1 MNKKRWGLMGAGGL
15 LPRWMNGA
23 KQTDEIEI
31 PAIASR
37 TRETA
42 RRQALEYAIPDA
54 MTYDEI
60 LERRDLDV
68 LYILTPH
75 TAHKELAIG
84 AMEAGFPVVV
94 EKPAAVTAADW
105 DEMTSCARANGVFL
119 MEAVWTCCFPLTQR
133 TLEIIRSG
141 RIGRVRNLQTTF
153 AFRNPDDYTG
163 RLYDPMLAGGAL
175 LDVGVYCLHYA
186 RMIFGEDP
194 VETTALASVDTD
206 SLHLRVDEQIA
217 VACRYKDG
225 ALAVSN
231 AAIRT
236 EMPDTAVI
244 YGTEG
249 SIRVPDFWKPERL
262 EIECAGSREII
273 EEPVPQRVP
282 GVRDEGYAFEIR
294 HVNECLRKG
303 LTESPLVPHEATA
316 SVLRQCDMIRERCG
330 LRFPF
335 E

>member
-1 MNKKRWGLMGAGGL
+1 MQRIRWGLIGAGGL

-37 TRETA
+37 NRETA
-42 RRQALEYAIPDA
+42 RRRASEYSIPDA
-54 MTYDEI
+54 MTYEEI

-75 TAHKELAIG
+75 TAHKDLAIR

-105 DEMTSCARANGVFL
+105 DEMASCARRNGVFL
-119 MEAVWTCCFPLTQR
+119 MEAVWTCCFPLSLR
-133 TLEIIRSG
+133 VHEIIRSG
-141 RIGRVRNLQTTF
+141 KIGRVRNVQTTF
-153 AFRNPDDYTG
+153 AFRNPDNYAG

-206 SLHLRVDEQIA
+206 ELHLRVDEQIA

-262 EIECAGSREII
+262 EITGAGSVEIL
-273 EEPVPQRVP
+273 EDPVPQRVP
-282 GVRDEGYAFEIR
+282 GVRDEGYQFEIL
-294 HVNECLRKG
+294 HVNECLRRG
-303 LTESPLVPHEATA
+303 LTESPLVPHKATS
-316 SVLRQCDMIRERCG
+316 SVLRQCDLIRKQCG

>member
-1 MNKKRWGLMGAGGL
+1 MRKIRWGLIGAGGL

-23 KQTDEIEI
+23 KQVDGIEI
-31 PAIASR
+31 SAIASR

-42 RRQALEYAIPDA
+42 QRRSSEYSIPDA

-60 LERRDLDV
+60 LARRDLDV

-75 TAHKELAIG
+75 TAHKDLAIR

-94 EKPAAVTAADW
+94 EKPAAVTASDW
-105 DEMTSCARANGVFL
+105 DEMTACARRNGVFL
-119 MEAVWTCCFPLTQR
+119 MEAVWTCCFPPTLR

-153 AFRNPDDYTG
+153 AFRNPDDYVG

-186 RMIFGEDP
+186 RMILGEDP

-206 SLHLRVDEQIA
+206 GLHLKVDEQIA
-217 VACRYKDG
+217 VVSRYSDG

-262 EIECAGSREII
+262 EILCADGCEII
-273 EEPVPQRVP
+273 EDPVPQRVP
-282 GVRDEGYAFEIR
+282 GVRDEGYRYEIL

-303 LTESPLVPHEATA
+303 LRESPLVPHEATA
-316 SVLRQCDMIRERCG
+316 SVLRQCDLIRDRCG